1 MLTERT
7 HYYNNKMRFF
17 RIFLSLNLFDT
28 PFPLITKL
36 IGSYLTSS
44 NIDSVT
50 EKRDFMQLFCL
61 YLFVCTSER
70 HDGRKFSPFFSFL
83 HSHFQKYSNSLLW
96 PQIARP
102 QTRTQSLF
110 ILRRGPQPNPQSSL
124 IPKKHLNSD
133 WVRVWPGLM
142 MSKTTSK
149 RES

>member
-17 RIFLSLNLFDT
+17 RIFLSLNLLDT

-70 HDGRKFSPFFSFL
+70 HDDRKFSPFFSFL
-83 HSHFQKYSNSLLW
+83 HSHFQKNSNTLLW

-110 ILRRGPQPNPQSSL
+110 KCFFGMIE
-124 IPKKHLNSD
+124 D
-133 WVRVWPGLM
+133 WGLG
-142 MSKTTSK
+142 
-149 RES
+149 